1 MSSITKIDLENL
13 IQKLVPLLEFKNYN
27 GTFYIKAYQ
36 KWVYFH
42 PSNKTKYPSA
52 YRDIFHYLCMD
63 IFKQINTPS
72 ELKPLRNS
80 IHPANSHY
88 LWQMTDNEMNFD
100 RFKIMDK
107 VIKKLFEYIKK
118 NVPNTAHDDV
128 IEQLPLPTH
137 LPLEILN
144 MIIDFKPNDTN
155 MDFINTILK
164 KIMLPKDEIIKQLI
178 IFFPHIEKEPTTIIE
193 IYYKYVIIFATNNLM
208 NLIRNK
214 ICDEYHEK
222 KSYPANKSQQY
233 LPFSKDEY
241 KYIKKYIYLNQ
252 SSFSGF
258 DKLTQCIQSSMEQLL
273 FSELREIREIK
284 NFEKYDVFQRKFLN
298 REPFNDKSEIEIFCT
313 IFNRGYDCEFYKKDW
328 KTEIPELLSNTT
340 NILTKNDIY
349 MIKQYPIWIKKQ
361 LENLS
366 NGIVKKMT
374 DFSKLEKYDKI
385 WKNTMIEK
393 VEKLIKL
400 QNKYQYHMLQ
410 RYKNEC
416 RNEVKKIEKFIK

>member
-1 MSSITKIDLENL
+1 MSSKIDYENL
-13 IQKLVPLLEFKNYN
+13 TQELVPLLEFKNYN

-42 PSNKTKYPSA
+42 PSNKTKYTGA
-52 YRDIFHYLCMD
+52 YDDIFHLLLMD
-63 IFKQINTPS
+63 IFPKKNIPR
-72 ELKPLRNS
+72 EV
-80 IHPANSHY
+80 
-88 LWQMTDNEMNFD
+88 
-100 RFKIMDK
+100 KILDK
-107 VIKKLFEYIKK
+107 VIKKLFEHITK

-128 IEQLPLPTH
+128 IEQLPLPSN
-137 LPLEILN
+137 LPIEILN

-164 KIMLPKDEIIKQLI
+164 KIMLPKAEIIKQLI
-178 IFFPHIEKEPTTIIE
+178 IFFPHIEEEDPTIIE

-208 NLIRNK
+208 NLIRNQ
-214 ICDEYHEK
+214 ICDECHEK
-222 KSYPANKSQQY
+222 KSYPANKSQQN

-241 KYIKKYIYLNQ
+241 KYIKKYIYFNQ
-252 SSFSGF
+252 SSFGGF
-258 DKLTQCIQSSMEQLL
+258 DNLTMSINSSMEQLL
-273 FSELREIREIK
+273 TSELKQFREIK
-284 NFEKYDVFQRKFLN
+284 TFEKYDVFQRKFLN
-298 REPFNDKSEIEIFCT
+298 REPFYENTEIEIFCT

-340 NILTKNDIY
+340 NMLAKNDIY
-349 MIKQYPIWIKKQ
+349 IIKQYPIWIKTQ

-366 NGIVKKMT
+366 NAIVKKMT
-374 DFSKLEKYDKI
+374 DFSKLEKYDKT
-385 WKNTMIEK
+385 KSMIEK

-416 RNEVKKIEKFIK
+416 RNELKKIEKFTK